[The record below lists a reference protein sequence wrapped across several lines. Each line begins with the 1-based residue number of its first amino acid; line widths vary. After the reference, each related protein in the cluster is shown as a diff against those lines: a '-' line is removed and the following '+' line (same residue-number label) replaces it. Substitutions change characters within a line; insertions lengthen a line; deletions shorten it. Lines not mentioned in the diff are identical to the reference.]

1 MSIYSLTYFSNKQEM
16 RLNITQDE
24 YDGLIQAREIDHS
37 QFIIEN
43 KYQIL
48 LENYAELEEELLRF
62 SLNLTLRTSDPWDT
76 LRDAIPLFD
85 RRVLNFLSSA
95 RMYIDQIPSDIG
107 GASRNSEFVKER
119 FLKSLSAQFDNS
131 LAYRVCEALRN
142 YTQHK
147 DLPVHRVSHGWRHE
161 QGNTKN
167 VVINHSGLNLDIAKL
182 KADGKFKASTLEEL
196 EKQGDKHD
204 LKKYLREYMHSL
216 GLVHIDLRKE
226 LDSEGEWAVG
236 LIRQLIDRVKKIPT
250 ADPDTFIYLSVLG
263 DNGAI
268 EWKGTLSTNR
278 YDKRKLLETETS
290 RPPILM
296 RVQLSSE

>member
-1 MSIYSLTYFSNKQEM
+1 MS
-16 RLNITQDE
+16 LNITQDE
-24 YDGLIQAREIDHS
+24 YNELNRAREIDHS

-48 LENYAELEEELLRF
+48 LENYVELEEELLRF
-62 SLNLTLRTSDPWDT
+62 SLNWTLRTSDPGET

-95 RMYIDQIPSDIG
+95 RMYIDQIPSDISS
-107 GASRNSEFVKER
+107 ASRSPEFVKEWFVR
-119 FLKSLSAQFDNS
+119 ALSTQYDNS

-147 DLPVHRVSHGWRHE
+147 DLPVHGVSQGGRNE
-161 QGNTKN
+161 QDDSKN
-167 VVINHSGLNLDIAKL
+167 VVINYSGLILDTAKL

-204 LKKYLREYMHSL
+204 LKKYLRDYMHSL
-216 GLVHIDLRKE
+216 GLVHIELRKE
-226 LDSEGEWAVG
+226 LNSEGEWAIG
-236 LIRQLIDRVKKIPT
+236 FTRQLIDRVKLIPT
-250 ADPDTFIYLSVLG
+250 ADPDTLIYLSILG
-263 DNGAI
+263 DNGVT
-268 EWKGTLSTNR
+268 EWKGILSTNQ
-278 YDKRKLLETETS
+278 YNKRKLFETRTS